1 MDKIQGHMDTLSSMQ
16 LTARM
21 EGLDAECKLLR
32 TERGGEESDGDRAD
46 HAENRN

>member
-21 EGLDAECKLLR
+21 EGLDAECKLGHFLIQGRKFLR
-32 TERGGEESDGDRAD
+32 ISLYL
-46 HAENRN
+46 